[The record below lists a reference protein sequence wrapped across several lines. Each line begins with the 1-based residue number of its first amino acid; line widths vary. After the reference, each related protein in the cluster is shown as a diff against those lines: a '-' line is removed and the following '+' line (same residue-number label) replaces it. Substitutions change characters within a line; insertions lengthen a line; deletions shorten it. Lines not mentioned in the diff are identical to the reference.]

1 MYYTNC
7 MTTLFAV
14 KIIAR
19 VLTMLI
25 GFWVVCMWLF
35 YILQAV
41 AWVMLC
47 VSVCSVLLLCSLCA
61 CVCVCVCVHAC
72 IRVRMCVFT
81 TGNPICALLSLC
93 TVTCHWFQLSF
104 IHGCGITQAGTNPAM
119 PDGEVDMYAMWL
131 YTIRIQLMSGWNE
144 NPLAASSHWHSSED
158 VMWLPIWQGNF

>member
-61 CVCVCVCVHAC
+61 CVCVCACVHSCAYVCVYNRKSYLCAVVSLYCHMPLIPAQFYPWMWHHTGRNQSCHAWWGSGHVC
-72 IRVRMCVFT
+72 H
-81 TGNPICALLSLC
+81 
-93 TVTCHWFQLSF
+93 VTLH
-104 IHGCGITQAGTNPAM
+104 HTNPVNVRLKWESF
-119 PDGEVDMYAMWL
+119 GCLISLTFFWRCHV
-131 YTIRIQLMSGWNE
+131 
-144 NPLAASSHWHSSED
+144 AAH
-158 VMWLPIWQGNF
+158 MAG